1 MQKDFLFANILY
13 CHQSNYIYV
22 SLGVRCFYATK
33 FEITFFWLGW
43 LSSLEFMNL
52 LYFIENTTNGG
63 PIVSDV
69 YFKNID
75 SSLFDL
81 YEMTLHCH
89 SYGASLIWQYGL
101 SSLLRKGYKIISMI
115 GHKPTNFEENYCK

>member
-1 MQKDFLFANILY
+1 MRLLF
-13 CHQSNYIYV
+13 S
-22 SLGVRCFYATK
+22 
-33 FEITFFWLGW
+33 GW
-43 LSSLEFMNL
+43 ACWGSLEFMNL

-69 YFKNID
+69 YFNNID

-89 SYGASLIWQYGL
+89 SYGASLIWQYRL
-101 SSLLRKGYKIISMI
+101 SSLQSYLDDW
-115 GHKPTNFEENYCK
+115 P